1 MEIDRS
7 TRVVDLP
14 SLIPSGKVLKWRRPG
29 TPSNAL
35 NDIHFGK
42 ACQLRGYYEKAWA
55 LPVIQIGSR

>member
-42 ACQLRGYYEKAWA
+42 AYYEKAWA
-55 LPVIQIGSR
+55 LPVIRIGSR